1 MSRWDEHAQLWRHP
15 TQIISHWAD
24 ADLVPKR
31 LLHHRSTGQFWETIA
46 AAGITLLVTR
56 EYEHFVVALTVR
68 ASGPYVTYLPMP
80 HPSGIAVD
88 RRRERV
94 LVASTRNP
102 NQLFELAP
110 ATQCL
115 PGRTVPEDNANGRSL
130 VPLRSRILPGA
141 LYLHD
146 LAIIDD
152 ALHANA
158 VGQNTVIRIEDDG
171 SFETVWWPRCIERN
185 GHPLLDRNY
194 IQLNSIAAGPSLG
207 ESFFTA
213 SSAAL
218 SSRRPGHRN
227 YPVDGRGVI
236 FSGATR
242 DICVRG
248 LTRPHSARLHGGRV
262 WVDNSG
268 YGELVSADPNES
280 RYDVITRLPGWTRG
294 LSFTDD
300 VAFVGTSRVIPRF
313 QHYAPGLTQ
322 GANVCGVHAV
332 SLDSGRILGSCVWPR
347 GDQIFAVDWIPN
359 TISEGFPFAPGVTAR
374 DSRAF
379 FYSFTSE

>member
-1 MSRWDEHAQLWRHP
+1 
-15 TQIISHWAD
+15 
-24 ADLVPKR
+24 
-31 LLHHRSTGQFWETIA
+31 
-46 AAGITLLVTR
+46 
-56 EYEHFVVALTVR
+56 
-68 ASGPYVTYLPMP
+68 
-80 HPSGIAVD
+80 
-88 RRRERV
+88 
-94 LVASTRNP
+94 
-102 NQLFELAP
+102 
-110 ATQCL
+110 
-115 PGRTVPEDNANGRSL
+115 
-130 VPLRSRILPGA
+130 
-141 LYLHD
+141 
-146 LAIIDD
+146 
-152 ALHANA
+152 
-158 VGQNTVIRIEDDG
+158 
-171 SFETVWWPRCIERN
+171 
-185 GHPLLDRNY
+185 
-194 IQLNSIAAGPSLG
+194 
-207 ESFFTA
+207 
-213 SSAAL
+213 
-218 SSRRPGHRN
+218 
-227 YPVDGRGVI
+227 VI

>member
-1 MSRWDEHAQLWRHP
+1 MSRWDEHAQRWRHP

-24 ADLVPKR
+24 ADLVPKG
-31 LLHHRSTGQFWETIA
+31 LLHYRSTGQFWETMA

-56 EYEHFVVALTVR
+56 EYEHFVVALTVG

-102 NQLFELAP
+102 NQLFELSP
-110 ATQCL
+110 ARRCL
-115 PGRTVPEDNANGRSL
+115 PGRTVPEASTDGRPL

-146 LAIIDD
+146 LAIIDG

-158 VGQNTVIRIEDDG
+158 VGQNAVVRIEDDG
-171 SFETVWWPRCIERN
+171 RFETVWWPRCIERN
-185 GHPLLDRNY
+185 GHPVLDRNY
-194 IQLNSIAAGPSLG
+194 IQLNSIAAGPTLA

-213 SSAAL
+213 SSTAM

-242 DICVRG
+242 DVCVRG
-248 LTRPHSARLHGGRV
+248 LTRPRLHQGRI

-268 YGELVSADPNES
+268 YGELVTADPSES

-294 LSFTDD
+294 LSFTED

-322 GANVCGVHAV
+322 GKNVCGVHAV
-332 SLDSGRILGSCVWPR
+332 SLESGRILGSCVWPT

-359 TISEGFPFAPGVTAR
+359 TMSTGFPFAPGVTTR
-374 DSRAF
+374 DSRAL
-379 FYSFTSE
+379 FYSFTSG